1 MSEYLVTIIAREDA
15 PRNWDISRMEVTVT
29 AKDED
34 AAEEMADNLI
44 TLIQADA
51 KVVRAMEID
60 GTMELS

>member
-1 MSEYLVTIIAREDA
+1 MAEHLVTIIAREDA
-15 PRNWDISRMEVTVT
+15 PRNWDISRIELTVT

-34 AAEEMADNLI
+34 AAEEIADNLI

-60 GTMELS
+60 STTELL